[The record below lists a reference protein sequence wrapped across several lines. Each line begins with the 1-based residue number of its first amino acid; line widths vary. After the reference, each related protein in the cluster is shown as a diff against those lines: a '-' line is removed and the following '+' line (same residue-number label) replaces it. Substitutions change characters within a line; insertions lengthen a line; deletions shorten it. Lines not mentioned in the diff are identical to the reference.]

1 MTRGQA
7 GFFIGF
13 ALAVL
18 VWAAGFWV
26 AAGAALAGLVGWA
39 VARLLEGDLDLDEL
53 NRVLS
58 RDDTQP

>member
-18 VWAAGFWV
+18 AWAAGFWV
-26 AAGAALAGLVGWA
+26 ALGAALAGLVGWA
-39 VARLLEGDLDLDEL
+39 VVRVLEGNVDIDEL
-53 NRVLS
+53 QRMFS
-58 RDDTQP
+58 RDDTGR

>member
-26 AAGAALAGLVGWA
+26 ALGAALAGVVGWA
-39 VARLLEGDLDLDEL
+39 VVRLLEGDLDLDEL
-53 NRVLS
+53 NRVFS
-58 RDDTQP
+58 RNE

>member
-18 VWAAGFWV
+18 VWVAGFWV
-26 AAGAALAGLVGWA
+26 AMGAALAGLIGWA
-39 VARLLEGDLDLDEL
+39 VVRVLDGDLDLEEL
-53 NRVLS
+53 NRVFS
-58 RDDTQP
+58 REDTQP

>member
-26 AAGAALAGLVGWA
+26 ALGAALAGVIGWA
-39 VARLLEGDLDLDEL
+39 VVRLLEGDLDLDEL
-53 NRVLS
+53 NRVFS
-58 RDDTQP
+58 RNE